1 MSDRAVAPVREV
13 IPGTRRYTQHTIY
26 ELADSIRARDELTY
40 EHCRRVAIYANR
52 LARQVGWS
60 RRAARDLALA
70 GLVHDLGKTWMH
82 NSVLH
87 KESALSRDEWHE
99 MQRHPIIAARI
110 LQAYGVPWHIVDVVL
125 HHHEA
130 WDGHG
135 YPDHLEGEAIPIG
148 ARLLT
153 LVDVFDALTS
163 ARPYKEAMSAA
174 TARERIAA
182 GIGTHFDPTA
192 AAAFLTLLDT
202 YPDFLLPPRIEPTE
216 DLHPLWARHDFLDE

>member
-1 MSDRAVAPVREV
+1 MSDRAAVSVREV

-26 ELADSIRARDELTY
+26 ELADSIRERDQLTY

-52 LARQVGWS
+52 LARHIGWS

-87 KESALSRDEWHE
+87 KESALSHDEWHE
-99 MQRHPIIAARI
+99 RQRHPLIAARI
-110 LQAYGVPWHIVDVVL
+110 LEMYGVPWEIVDVVL

-130 WDGHG
+130 WDGRG
-135 YPDHLEGEAIPIG
+135 YPDHLKGAAIPEG

-163 ARPYKEAMSAA
+163 ARPYKEAMSMEA
-174 TARERIAA
+174 ARERIAA
-182 GIGTHFDPTA
+182 GMGTHFEPA
-192 AAAFLTLLDT
+192 ATEAFLGLLDT
-202 YPDFLLPPRIEPTE
+202 HPDFLLPPRVEPT
-216 DLHPLWARHDFLDE
+216 